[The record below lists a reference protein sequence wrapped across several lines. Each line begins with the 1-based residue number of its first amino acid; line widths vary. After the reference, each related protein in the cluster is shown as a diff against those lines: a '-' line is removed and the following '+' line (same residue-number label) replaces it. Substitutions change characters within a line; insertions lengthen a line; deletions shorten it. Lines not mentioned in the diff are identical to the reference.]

1 MAGNTGLE
9 PILPQSKCGVLPLH
23 KFPVCCLSF
32 QAAIPYWSP
41 VIPPHGAL
49 RAILADFEAL
59 LSHQALFCVGQDV
72 SCTYGNWRPTLA
84 RTLGN
89 RTQHTGFW
97 RPRRHLGTFARIY
110 ALPLFQTE
118 RRGVRATSY
127 GRSLYYKG
135 ERMHIKPNP
144 SLIICYQRLKV
155 NSFLVQS
162 LYIHQLLCR
171 APPTASALLTAPAHA
186 ARFHTNTATV
196 LKLRRFSQVLP
207 LNT

>member
-1 MAGNTGLE
+1 MSQIQLLCCLRLPCRHSRRSGEESELLLTGGSLYKGE
-9 PILPQSKCGVLPLH
+9 GEGYKIPWQGRQELNLRRRSQS
-23 KFPVCCLSF
+23 PVCDHHTAPLYVACLSKLPF
-32 QAAIPYWSP
+32 RTGAQ

-110 ALPLFQTE
+110 ALPTFQPE
-118 RRGVRATSY
+118 RRGVRAATY
-127 GRSLYYKG
+127 GRQLVEKEKG
-135 ERMHIKPNP
+135 RDIKSRGRGGRN
-144 SLIICYQRLKV
+144 
-155 NSFLVQS
+155 
-162 LYIHQLLCR
+162 
-171 APPTASALLTAPAHA
+171 
-186 ARFHTNTATV
+186 
-196 LKLRRFSQVLP
+196 
-207 LNT
+207 

>member
-1 MAGNTGLE
+1 MNLYCRS
-9 PILPQSKCGVLPLH
+9 QSA
-23 KFPVCCLSF
+23 VCYHYTNSLYVACLSKLPF
-32 QAAIPYWSP
+32 RTGAQ

-110 ALPLFQTE
+110 ALPTFQPE

-127 GRSLYYKG
+127 GRSLCHKG
-135 ERMHIKPNP
+135 ERMYIKLKH
-144 SLIICYQRLKV
+144 SLIICYQRRKV

-171 APPTASALLTAPAHA
+171 APPITSALLTAPAHA

-196 LKLRRFSQVLP
+196 LKLRRFSQVSP